1 MPEAQADGVS
11 FAACAACVAAIVLF
25 QFLVSARPSSPHG
38 AAAAPT
44 AGAQRQDLH
53 VQRKLQHAGTGGL
66 IYAASSV
73 FSRSAGAGVLLA
85 FALVFLGVHELRK
98 RSDRVDAAYVATF
111 RSILRQDEVNR
122 TVLPGAF
129 YFLLGSGTAL
139 ALFPPRIARLAVLH
153 LAVGDPT
160 AAFVGTLYGRHKL
173 SALIGDLGGSKS
185 LEGSAGCFAIAAVA
199 TFTALTLE
207 SAFYFSGEAHTATT
221 AIALAGGLC
230 AAAAE
235 LLDVAGWDDN
245 LSLPLLSGVFL
256 QLSVGRWL
264 L

>member
-1 MPEAQADGVS
+1 MPEAEADGVS
-11 FAACAACVAAIVLF
+11 LAACAACVAAIVLF

-38 AAAAPT
+38 ATAASA
-44 AGAQRQDLH
+44 AGAQRQYLH
-53 VQRKLQHAGTGGL
+53 IQRKLQHAGTGGL
-66 IYAASSV
+66 IYAASGV
-73 FSRSAGAGVLLA
+73 FSRSAGASVLLA
-85 FALVFLGVHELRK
+85 FALVFLLVHELRK

-111 RSILRQDEVNR
+111 RSILRQYEVDR
-122 TVLPGAF
+122 TALPGAF
-129 YFLLGSGTAL
+129 YFLLGSGAAL

-153 LAVGDPT
+153 VLGDPT
-160 AAFVGTLYGRHKL
+160 AAFIGTLYGRHKL

-185 LEGSAGCFAIAAVA
+185 LEGSLGCFAIAAAA

-207 SAFYFSGEAHTATT
+207 SDFYFSGEAQSATT
-221 AIALAGGLC
+221 AVALAGGLC